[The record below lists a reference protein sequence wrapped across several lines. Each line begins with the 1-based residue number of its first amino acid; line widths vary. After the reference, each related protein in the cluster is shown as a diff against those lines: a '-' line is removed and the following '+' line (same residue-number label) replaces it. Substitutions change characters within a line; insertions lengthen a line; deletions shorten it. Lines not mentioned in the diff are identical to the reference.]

1 MSPLL
6 LTHIVLAATLAHA
19 QDAGA
24 PTPAGPPVT
33 VVEAA
38 ADAEFNLEAPVTF
51 AGDNAN
57 ATAAVRFDEQANG
70 DRLELRIKRDELSFV
85 RVQGGKEQG
94 LASLALSA
102 QQLGEQGKIDLTLRR
117 RQDGAGI
124 LLGTRSFVRIW
135 QEATPGRLSIAAPA
149 GVVDQANVYY
159 QPWAPPEFTD
169 DFMRDQADAT
179 GEWQIVAG
187 KWENTALVDKLKF
200 VPRAANSFAFAAHPA
215 SPALATA
222 GDVFW
227 DDYQCAVSVR
237 APGPGTAGLAFRVQD
252 AANCYLFSVDF
263 GSREADGG
271 ALLKLD
277 KLAGGTDEVLAQ
289 RAQPVPT
296 GQWYR
301 LKVALAGSRIEAF
314 FDDAPIFSLTDDTF
328 AQGPIGLYAA
338 NCETIYFDDAEAG
351 EQRKF
356 ADDFEQHGAA
366 RWQAV
371 EGEWQAVPAGKSG
384 GTVLTKRGDPAGLA
398 VAGRATWTD
407 YEYEAQVKPGGGP
420 FGLCFYWAGSSDY
433 WLWRVRSG
441 KQQLVQVAGGTE
453 SVMDEAPSELPR
465 DWSTVV
471 IRAGKDYA
479 SVSVNGRRSVEA
491 LLPVGLAGKVGVWG
505 DRGSRALFDKVKVT
519 FPPGYVP
526 ATLPATMVSDAEM
539 KEQFANPAEG
549 WFQVGSEST
558 QPQKVGMN
566 WNKGEYFEPVDIA
579 FPVSGVGTAAGKV
592 KVTIEGDQTGP
603 GGGYDLVLSAEAS
616 SPKVHLEL
624 LRDGKTVAQGD
635 TEIDA
640 ASGTCQ
646 VHAGRRGTYM
656 VAYVD
661 GKLVVAYRE
670 GHGPVGVSAGE
681 PSDSKVE
688 GNG

>member
-6 LTHIVLAATLAHA
+6 LAHIVLAAALAHA
-19 QDAGA
+19 QDA
-24 PTPAGPPVT
+24 AGPPVT

-38 ADAEFNLEAPVTF
+38 ADAEFNLEVPVTF

-57 ATAAVRFDEQANG
+57 VAVGVRFDEQENG
-70 DRLELRIKRDELSFV
+70 DRLELRIRRDELSFI
-85 RVQGGKEQG
+85 RVQGGNEQG

-102 QQLGEQGKIDLTLRR
+102 QQLGEQGKLDVTLRR
-117 RQDGAGI
+117 RQDGASI
-124 LLGTRSFVRIW
+124 LLGTRRFVTIW
-135 QEATPGRLSIAAPA
+135 QEATPGKLSIAAPA
-149 GVVDQANVYY
+149 GVVDQQDVYY
-159 QPWAPPEFTD
+159 QPYAPPEFTD
-169 DFMRDQADAT
+169 DFMRDEADAT

-215 SPALATA
+215 SPAFATA
-222 GDVFW
+222 GDAFW

-237 APGPGTAGLAFRVQD
+237 APGPGTAGLAFRAQD
-252 AANCYLFSVDF
+252 AANCYLLSADF
-263 GSREADGG
+263 GSREADGS
-271 ALLKLD
+271 ALLKLS
-277 KLAGGTDEVLAQ
+277 KLAGGTEEVLAQ
-289 RAQPVPT
+289 RACPVPT

-301 LKVALAGSRIEAF
+301 LKVSLSGPEIDAF
-314 FDDAPIFSLTDDTF
+314 LDEAPIFSLTDDTF
-328 AQGPIGLYAA
+328 AQGPMGLYAA
-338 NCETIYFDDAEAG
+338 NCDTIYFDDAEAG
-351 EQRKF
+351 EQKEF
-356 ADDFEQHGAA
+356 ADDFERYGAA

-371 EGEWQAVPAGKSG
+371 QGEWQAVPAGKSG
-384 GTVLTKRGDPAGLA
+384 GTVLAKKGELAGLA

-420 FGLCFYWAGSSDY
+420 FGLCFYWAGPTDY

-441 KQQLVQVAGGTE
+441 KQQLVHVAGGAET
-453 SVMDEAPSELPR
+453 VMDEAPADLPK
-465 DWSTVV
+465 DWSTVA

-479 SVSVNGRRSVEA
+479 SVSVNGRRTVEA

-505 DRGSRALFDKVKVT
+505 DRGSRALFDNVKVT

-558 QPQKVGMN
+558 QPAKVGMN
-566 WNKGEYFEPVDIA
+566 WNKGEYFEPVDIS

-592 KVTIEGDQTGP
+592 RVTIEGDQTAP
-603 GGGYDLVLSAEAS
+603 GGGYDLVLSAQANL
-616 SPKVHLEL
+616 PKVHLEL

-646 VHAGRRGTYM
+646 VHAGRRGTYV

-670 GHGPVGVSAGE
+670 GHGPVGVAPAE
-681 PSDSKVE
+681 PSNGKVQ